1 MTEYHSYAD
10 ALQEAED
17 AQERKGPGPSKL
29 RPAIIIPTFW
39 TVESAKVINDPTAK
53 ITYEHPTD
61 IEDPQPGLAVLLNS
75 LVDKRRVEKI
85 IIVVGVTDRMLLSRA
100 DERVREIAA
109 AYPQLDIFV
118 MGEAETGSLFRRLEQ
133 LDLEG
138 LVPSLDLDSYG
149 ATRNLGLMAAA
160 VLGKDSVIFI
170 DDDEVVED
178 DEFVET
184 GLFGLGLQI
193 HNGGRLLAKSG
204 YYTNRDGSWQH
215 PVENDAWTD
224 RLWQQEAAF
233 NKALATVMQPPRL
246 QPARIAF
253 GGCMALH
260 KDVYT
265 TIAFDPWVTRGE
277 DLDYLINL
285 RLHGGEMYID
295 DEWSIMHLSPAVA
308 SRALRFRQDMYRFV
322 YEHRKLEFAKSQ
334 VDLSRVTPESLAPYP
349 GDFVDAS
356 VGTRARITS
365 LLRALSGS
373 ERSMY
378 WHVGTKSVKDA
389 GEYARKHCGHYFA
402 LQRAW
407 TYMMERLF
415 NDVPLGTQFKG
426 ERSID
431 RTALTGE
438 FRALQ

>member
-1 MTEYHSYAD
+1 MTEYHSYAE
-10 ALQEAED
+10 AIEEAE
-17 AQERKGPGPSKL
+17 QKSQRKGPGPSKL

-39 TVESAKVINDPTAK
+39 TVESSKVINDPKAK

-61 IEDPQPGLAVLLNS
+61 IEDPNPGLALLLSS
-75 LVDKRRVEKI
+75 LVDKPRVEKI
-85 IIVVGVTDRMLLSRA
+85 IIVVGVTDRMLLARA
-100 DERVREIAA
+100 DARVREIVA

-118 MGEAETGSLFRRLEQ
+118 MGEAEMGSLFRRLEQ

-138 LVPSLDLDSYG
+138 LIPSLDLDSYG
-149 ATRNLGLMAAA
+149 ATRNLGIMAAA

-170 DDDEVVED
+170 DDDEVVQTE
-178 DEFVET
+178 EFVET

-204 YYTNRDGSWQH
+204 FYTNRDGSWQH
-215 PVENDAWTD
+215 PTDDEKWTD
-224 RLWQQEAAF
+224 RLWQQEAAY
-233 NKALATVMQPPRL
+233 NKALAMVMKPPRL
-246 QPARIAF
+246 QPARLAF
-253 GGCMALH
+253 GGCMSLH

-265 TIAFDPWVTRGE
+265 KIAFDPWVTRGE
-277 DLDYLINL
+277 DIDYLINL
-285 RLHGGEMYID
+285 RLHGGEMYSD

-308 SRALRFRQDMYRFV
+308 SRALRFRQDVYSFI

-334 VDLSRVTPESLAPYP
+334 VDLSRVTPESLTPYP
-349 GDFVDAS
+349 GDFLDSS
-356 VGTRARITS
+356 VVMRARITS
-365 LLRALSGS
+365 LLRALSGE

-378 WHVGTKSVKDA
+378 WHVGTKSIKDA
-389 GEYARKHCGHYFA
+389 GDYARKHCGNYFA

-438 FRALQ
+438 FRAI